1 MAGPCFLGID
11 VSIRDLVAV
20 MLFKAAMASKLNAKA
35 ETTQA
40 IQDGQVKQ
48 L

>member
-11 VSIRDLVAV
+11 VSIRALVAV
-20 MLFKAAMASKLNAKA
+20 MLFKAAMASKLNA
-35 ETTQA
+35 TQA
-40 IQDGQVKQ
+40 IQDGQEKQ